1 MSQFDLVVRAG
12 SVLDGTGSEPYTADI
27 GVKDGV
33 IQEIGRINS
42 KTYQS

>member
-27 GVKDGV
+27 GVKDGDHS
-33 IQEIGRINS
+33 RDRA
-42 KTYQS
+42 YQL

>member
-12 SVLDGTGSEPYTADI
+12 SVLDGTGSESYTADI

-33 IQEIGRINS
+33 IQELSLIHI
-42 KTYQS
+42 

>member
-12 SVLDGTGSEPYTADI
+12 SVLDGTGTEAYTADI

-33 IQEIGRINS
+33 IREIGLSLIHI
-42 KTYQS
+42 